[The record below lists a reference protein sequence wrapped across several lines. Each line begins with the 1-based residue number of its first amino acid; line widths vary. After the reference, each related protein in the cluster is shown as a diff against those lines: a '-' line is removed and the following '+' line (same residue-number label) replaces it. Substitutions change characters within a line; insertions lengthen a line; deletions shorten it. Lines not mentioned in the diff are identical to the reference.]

1 MKQLLSSKQ
10 LLILLLAV
18 ATPTSLM
25 AESIHE
31 QNDGARCMEQ
41 RADHQWKPEHADIP
55 PAAMGIPPSLRSLDL
70 TDAQQDNIF
79 KLMYVQIPG
88 LRDQAKQKHVTMD
101 ELRKLS
107 NSDGFDDVK
116 AQKLAEKLAAIE
128 KELILSRARN
138 EAKIYSILTPE
149 QRQKLEEKRVDK
161 ESSGHDEFV
170 KYRLENK
177 VSPTTVRF

>member
-1 MKQLLSSKQ
+1 MRQLFSSKQ
-10 LLILLLAV
+10 LLILLAV
-18 ATPTSLM
+18 AAIPLSLM
-25 AESIHE
+25 AEPMHGHT
-31 QNDGARCMEQ
+31 DGLRCMEQ
-41 RADHQWKPEHADIP
+41 RADHQGNPEHA
-55 PAAMGIPPSLRSLDL
+55 GIPPSLRSLNL
-70 TDAQQDNIF
+70 TDAQEDSIF
-79 KLMYVQIPG
+79 KLMYAQIPG
-88 LRDQAKQKHVTMD
+88 IRDQAKQKHITMD

-107 NSDGFDDVK
+107 NSDSFDDAK
-116 AQKLAEKLAAIE
+116 AQKLAEKLAGIE
-128 KELILSRARN
+128 KELILSRVRN